1 MNDRDLFETLFSLR
15 AMRRLKSDPI
25 PQHVLEKVLA
35 AGTQAPS
42 AQNTQPWAFLA
53 VQDPVTKKF
62 IQEKYHRGL
71 MERMGNLSKD
81 EFSKDTPTHR
91 SIRSAIDLAENL
103 HEVPLLLIVCGKRDW
118 PYQTLPENRTG
129 KAPPSYGS
137 VYPCVQN
144 ILLACRALGLGASLT
159 TTHRLY
165 EAEIAERLGVPDDY
179 GLVVL
184 IPIGYPKG
192 NFGPVRRVPAA
203 KLTHYD
209 NWGNQTPPGLK

>member
-1 MNDRDLFETLFSLR
+1 MEDPGLFEIMFSLR
-15 AMRRLKSDPI
+15 SMRNLKPDPI
-25 PQHVLEKVLA
+25 PQDVLDKLLS

-42 AQNTQPWAFLA
+42 GQNTQPWAFVA
-53 VQDPVTKKF
+53 IQDPETKKF
-62 IQEKYHRGL
+62 IQEKYHKGIQ
-71 MERMGNLSKD
+71 ERFGDLSSD
-81 EFSKDTPTHR
+81 MFDTDTTENR
-91 SIRSAIDLAENL
+91 TTKSALRLAENM
-103 HEVPLLLIVCGKRDW
+103 HEVPLLLMVCGKRDW

-129 KAPPSYGS
+129 KAPPNYGAT
-137 VYPCVQN
+137 YPCVQN

-192 NFGPVRRVPAA
+192 KFGPISRTPVAE
-203 KLTHYD
+203 LTHYD
-209 NWGNQTPPGLK
+209 SWGNQNPPG

>member
-1 MNDRDLFETLFSLR
+1 MEDPGLFEIMFSLR
-15 AMRRLKSDPI
+15 SMRRLKTDPI
-25 PQHVLEKVLA
+25 PQDVLDKILS

-42 AQNTQPWAFLA
+42 GQNSQPWAFVA
-53 VQDPVTKKF
+53 IQDPDTKKF
-62 IQEKYHRGL
+62 VQQVYHRGIEDRFGDIAKT
-71 MERMGNLSKD
+71 MFD
-81 EFSKDTPTHR
+81 EDTPENR
-91 SIRSAIDLAENL
+91 SIQAALHLAEHM
-103 HEVPLLLIVCGKRDW
+103 HEAPLLLMVCGKRDW

-129 KAPPSYGS
+129 KAPPNYGA

-165 EAEIAERLGVPDDY
+165 EAEIAERLGVPDEY

-192 NFGPVRRVPAA
+192 RFGPISRTPAA
-203 KLTHYD
+203 EFTHYD
-209 NWGNQTPPGLK
+209 HWGNQKSPPG

>member
-1 MNDRDLFETLFSLR
+1 MSDPGLFETMFSLR
-15 AMRRLKSDPI
+15 AMRRLKPDSI
-25 PQHVLEKVLA
+25 PQDVLEQVLA

-42 AQNTQPWAFLA
+42 GQNTQPWVFLA
-53 VQDPVTKKF
+53 VQDPATKKF
-62 IQEKYHRGL
+62 LQEKYHAGL
-71 MERMGNLSKD
+71 TERFGRNVTSDMLPAETSPQR
-81 EFSKDTPTHR
+81 TM
-91 SIRSAIDLAENL
+91 RSAIQLAEQM
-103 HEVPLLLIVCGKRDW
+103 HEAPLLLIVCGKRDW

-129 KAPPSYGS
+129 KAPPNYGA

-165 EAEIAERLGVPDDY
+165 EAEIAERLGVPDEY

-192 NFGPVRRVPAA
+192 NFGPVTRIPAA
-203 KLTHYD
+203 ELTHYD
-209 NWGNQTPPGLK
+209 SWGSQTPPM